1 EKTSIKETPGISP
14 ALTSLFLDRTVYLR
28 IKDLGT
34 AMPPYR
40 EEILAVEMSQE
51 QQDTYAQFQH
61 TMRTGMRAALA
72 AHDWTRLSLFT
83 TSLMTW
89 PDRCWI
95 EEPAKHHPT
104 YLTHQIP
111 LPPVLPTS
119 TIYPKER
126 LVLELLHRNH
136 AEGRKVLLYAT
147 HTGTR
152 DITARLHTLATR
164 EGLRCAILP
173 RSVPAIDRLEWITA
187 QAPTIDVLITHPAT
201 VATGI
206 PLNDFPT
213 LIFHEPLYSTY
224 ILRQAS
230 RRSWDLNQSRDV
242 RVYFNSYLHTAQEQA
257 WMMIG
262 QRIKTALLLEGEFE
276 QTESG
281 LATYRQKG
289 DFLLDLAKQMIA
301 GNHPDDDALRQLFH
315 TCHTLEGLPSP
326 LAPLPSIEPP
336 SLLDPRRT
344 PIRAS
349 LPLITRI
356 PFPLTTTQTQLL
368 LFDPA
373 QQTAA

>member
-1 EKTSIKETPGISP
+1 M
-14 ALTSLFLDRTVYLR
+14 YLR

-72 AHDWTRLSLFT
+72 AHDWKRLSLFT

-187 QAPTIDVLITHPAT
+187 QAPTLDVLITHPAT

-289 DFLLDLAKQMIA
+289 DFLLDLAKQIIA
-301 GNHPDDDALRQLFH
+301 GNHPENDALRQLFH
-315 TCHTLEGLPSP
+315 TCHALEELPGSLATLP
-326 LAPLPSIEPP
+326 LVEPTP
-336 SLLDPRRT
+336 ILEPTVT
-344 PIRAS
+344 PIRS
-349 LPLITRI
+349 PRPLITRI
-356 PFPLTTTQTQLL
+356 PFCLTTNQTQLL
-368 LFDPA
+368 LFDLA
-373 QQTAA
+373 QHTAA